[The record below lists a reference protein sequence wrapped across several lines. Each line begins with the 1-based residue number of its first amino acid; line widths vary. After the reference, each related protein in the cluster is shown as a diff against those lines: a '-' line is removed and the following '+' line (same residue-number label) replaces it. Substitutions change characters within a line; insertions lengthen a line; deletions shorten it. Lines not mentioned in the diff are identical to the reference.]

1 MPSFSNLDQASGLT
15 EFNKYLETRSY
26 IDGYKPSAADSSLLT
41 SIHAAVDASKYPHVA
56 RWLSH
61 ITSFSPAQRALWGGV
76 AVAASSASAKPPA
89 AAPAKKAAA
98 ADSDDDF
105 GMSSDDDDE
114 AEAIIARKAAE
125 HAAKKA
131 ATGKAKPVAKSSVIL
146 FVKPEDAETDM
157 NELAAKIKSEVVMD
171 SLQWG
176 DYELIP
182 IAYGIKKLRI
192 ICVIEDDKIQLD
204 DLTEA
209 IEEFE
214 EVQSVDIDA
223 FNKL

>member
-1 MPSFSNLDQASGLT
+1 MPSLNAASYRAGD
-15 EFNKYLETRSY
+15 EA
-26 IDGYKPSAADSSLLT
+26 GYFIATKLHYFTVRKPAPAVQPPAPAAS
-41 SIHAAVDASKYPHVA
+41 
-56 RWLSH
+56 
-61 ITSFSPAQRALWGGV
+61 
-76 AVAASSASAKPPA
+76 ASSAPVSAP
-89 AAPAKKAAA
+89 APAKKAEAPKKKAA

-105 GMSSDDDDE
+105 AMSSDDDDE

-131 ATGKAKPVAKSSVIL
+131 ASGKAKPVAKSSVIL

-157 NELAAKIKSEVVMD
+157 NELAAKIKKEVVMD

-209 IEEFE
+209 IEQFE